1 MLETDFMAHP
11 FFIEDFAV
19 AVIAVRLQLS
29 DRLNLL
35 LRLIQRVDWPRL
47 GEELRLLQQKH
58 MHRQV
63 ILYIPLGGWVTHP
76 VTHSNT
82 GGGGRCFYDLFNPYV
97 VFALE
102 YATTVAT
109 VILESYGMCM
119 VPVPPGGTY
128 LLWARRAAITCKNKL
143 CLVFTLGIYFKG
155 PILCRLSFTNVF

>member
-11 FFIEDFAV
+11 FFVEHFAV

-63 ILYIPLGGWVTHP
+63 ILYIPLGGVGYTSSYTQQYWRR
-76 VTHSNT
+76 
-82 GGGGRCFYDLFNPYV
+82 GRCCYDLFNPYV

-109 VILESYGMCM
+109 LILESYGMCM
-119 VPVPPGGTY
+119 VTVPPGGC
-128 LLWARRAAITCKNKL
+128 LLWSPKSCHQQVKINSVWFL
-143 CLVFTLGIYFKG
+143 H
-155 PILCRLSFTNVF
+155 